1 MQTNPQLEDLDTPP
15 RKAGGRPGRRRGQR
29 ADQLMAVALELFSV
43 RDFGSV
49 TIKDIASAI
58 GVNTALIY
66 YYFDS
71 KEGLFRA
78 TLENAVAQALDNYRH
93 LKERHSDP
101 VDLIADWFDN
111 HIQLS
116 RPIRQL
122 VKIMLDYSS
131 TRTQIDVID
140 DVIKQFYDEET
151 EILASSIK
159 RGTQL
164 GIFSAVDPLRAAH
177 LASTHLDGIMVRS
190 FIHKDFDIAAA
201 LAELKS
207 LFWEYLGH
215 TAVPA
220 EVASAKRLRDASPAA
235 SR

>member
-1 MQTNPQLEDLDTPP
+1 MPIDPP
-15 RKAGGRPGRRRGQR
+15 ESGPAERPGSGKPDRRHAPR
-29 ADQLMAVALELFSV
+29 AEQLMGVALELFSI

-49 TIKDIASAI
+49 TIKDIASAA

-71 KEGLFRA
+71 KEGLFGA
-78 TLENAVAQALDNYRH
+78 TLENAVAQALDNYRR

-111 HIQLS
+111 HVQLS

-131 TRTQIDVID
+131 TRTQIDVVD
-140 DVIKQFYDEET
+140 DVIKRFYDEEV
-151 EILASSIK
+151 EILAGSIR
-159 RGTQL
+159 RGVQL
-164 GIFSAVDPLRAAH
+164 GIFREVHPERAAH

-190 FIHKDFDIAAA
+190 FIHRDYDIGAA

-215 TAVPA
+215 AAVPA
-220 EVASAKRLRDASPAA
+220 EMNRNLRRLQDVR
-235 SR
+235 

>member
-1 MQTNPQLEDLDTPP
+1 MQTKPLLENRDPP
-15 RKAGGRPGRRRGQR
+15 RREAGGKPSRRRGQR

-49 TIKDIASAI
+49 TIKDIASAV

-122 VKIMLDYSS
+122 VKIMLDYST
-131 TRTQIDVID
+131 TRTQEDVID

-151 EILASSIK
+151 EILVSSIT
-159 RGTQL
+159 RGTQI
-164 GIFSAVDPLRAAH
+164 GIFSAVDPERAAH
-177 LASTHLDGIMVRS
+177 FASTHLDGIMVRS

-220 EVASAKRLRDASPAA
+220 EVLPAKRLRDAG
-235 SR
+235 